1 MAKILETYQKTV
13 RQEAEDITDR
23 PRSIQTQQDNL
34 KLNTP
39 IDVLND
45 EVAYM
50 VDVNLA
56 LFLWQSESARWT
68 VIHGLLD
75 IAE

>member
-23 PRSIQTQQDNL
+23 PRSIQIQDNL

-56 LFLWQSESARWT
+56 LLLWQGESARWT